1 MSKDAYYFSHDSNA
15 RNDEKMLAVRMRFG
29 AEGYGIYFMIIER
42 LRESRDYLG
51 VTDYNVIAFDLRVS
65 TEKVKSIIED
75 FDLFD
80 FTDNG
85 SRFYSKRLSRSM
97 KKMDI
102 SKVNGIRGNLI
113 RHGHITK
120 EQSDN
125 LSNEQVLS
133 INDRLKEG
141 ETFDKQSI
149 PPKHVGGDSG
159 ASRGRPISESHMK
172 EKERKGKES
181 KEKESSYSRFPFRKS
196 LIDHGFQ
203 KKLVDD
209 WLKIRKVRKAV
220 NTETAFEKFL
230 SEVEKT
236 GEDPNEILRIVVE
249 NSWKGFNASWDWKKK
264 KVAPKKKPI
273 DSGRHRHMYPEEVLK
288 AYES

>member
-42 LRESRDYLG
+42 LRESRNYLG

-65 TEKVKSIIED
+65 TEKVKSIVED
-75 FDLFD
+75 FGLFE

-85 SRFYSKRLSRSM
+85 RFYSKRLSRSM
-97 KKMDI
+97 NKMDL

-141 ETFDKQSI
+141 ETLDKQSI
-149 PPKHVGGDSG
+149 PPESVGGESG
-159 ASRGRPISESHMK
+159 ASRWRLISESHMK
-172 EKERKGKES
+172 GKEIKGKES
-181 KEKESSYSRFPFRKS
+181 KVKRVKKKSKKEREIEARS
-196 LIDHGFQ
+196 LARSQCTPSDQ
-203 KKLVDD
+203 NL
-209 WLKIRKVRKAV
+209 
-220 NTETAFEKFL
+220 FEKFL
-230 SEVEKT
+230 DYWTESGLNDLKLKFEKQKSF
-236 GEDPNEILRIVVE
+236 DWNRRWQ
-249 NSWKGFNASWDWKKK
+249 SWQRKEEEWKKK